1 MKTSEISDLIYHKK
15 NRDFLLNKGK
25 GCYKNNKE
33 RLKEQARDKYRRLPE
48 EEKSKKREY
57 LWNRYHN
64 MSEEKKQRLKEYQ
77 KEYQKNYR
85 KESATNEHY
94 AQNKEAIEEKL
105 REHYKNLSREEKGK
119 ISENQRKRYQQ
130 LVQYKKKC

>member
-48 EEKSKKREY
+48 EEKNKKREY
-57 LWNRYHN
+57 L
-64 MSEEKKQRLKEYQ
+64 
-77 KEYQKNYR
+77 
-85 KESATNEHY
+85 
-94 AQNKEAIEEKL
+94 
-105 REHYKNLSREEKGK
+105 
-119 ISENQRKRYQQ
+119 
-130 LVQYKKKC
+130 